1 MIIDNEGDITI
12 VFQDN
17 AALTKFLE
25 DLREAYPKVKNDN
38 LIVNLLTMKDIR
50 ATDLSE
56 FVSLS
61 KKHTTRKRSFVVVT
75 NRVSYDELPDELQV
89 VPTLQEAKDLI
100 EMEEIERDLG
110 L

>member
-1 MIIDNEGDITI
+1 MIIENEGDFTI

-17 AALTKFLE
+17 TALTKFLE
-25 DLREAYPKVKNDN
+25 DFREAYPRLKNDN
-38 LIVNLLTMKDIR
+38 LIVNLLSMMDIK
-50 ATDLSE
+50 AADLSE

-61 KKHTTRKRSFVVVT
+61 NKHTARKRSFVVVS
-75 NRVSYDELPDELQV
+75 NRVSYEELPDELQV

>member
-25 DLREAYPKVKNDN
+25 DFREAYPKLKNDN
-38 LIVNLLTMKDIR
+38 LIVNLLSMKDIR
-50 ATDLSE
+50 AADLSD
-56 FVSLS
+56 FLSLS
-61 KKHTTRKRSFVVVT
+61 IRHRARKRSFVVVT

>member
-1 MIIDNEGDITI
+1 MVIDNDGDVTI

-17 AALTKFLE
+17 AVLPKFLE
-25 DLREAYPKVKNDN
+25 ELKAGHDKLKNDN
-38 LIVNLLTMKDIR
+38 LIVNLLSMKGIT
-50 ATDLSE
+50 AADLSG
-56 FVSLS
+56 FLLLS
-61 KKHTTRKRSFVVVT
+61 RKHRAGKQSFIIVT
-75 NRVSYDELPDELQV
+75 DKVSYDELPEELVV